1 MREISHVYRTTCTT
15 VTQPPGLGDYLRG
28 SIALAILSYEKGFTL
43 HLDLSH
49 HPIGRYLIRNPSFS
63 THTTEIT
70 EFFNDRVSLLP
81 DYIDQIMDGQHLA
94 LSTHLQP
101 DITKINEHV
110 RKTIS
115 EQFVFSEEID
125 IASSEIIKSITND
138 KYIIFHIRVSDDKIH
153 SKYRNIPDL
162 YSYLE
167 KKLIPEWGNKI
178 IVLSNNA
185 EIKQVLS
192 TKYSLPFINTGSVH
206 LGSCDSKE
214 TDIRD
219 TIIDFALM
227 SNASAIYSW
236 SEYSWTSGFSTW
248 CACIF
253 NIPYHSIR
261 IKPKDFS
268 DFFKFKKY
276 FKSKS

>member
-167 KKLIPEWGNKI
+167 KIREILRFNSYRMIRNIEDACTP
-178 IVLSNNA
+178 SA
-185 EIKQVLS
+185 ES
-192 TKYSLPFINTGSVH
+192 TCPGILTPGVYG
-206 LGSCDSKE
+206 
-214 TDIRD
+214 
-219 TIIDFALM
+219 
-227 SNASAIYSW
+227 
-236 SEYSWTSGFSTW
+236 
-248 CACIF
+248 ACI
-253 NIPYHSIR
+253 
-261 IKPKDFS
+261 
-268 DFFKFKKY
+268 
-276 FKSKS
+276 